1 MKIFLWG
8 FMGTGKTYWGK
19 LWAQQQHMDFF
30 DLDAVIEKAT
40 GLSIPAIFEQH
51 GETYFREKE
60 RELLHE
66 FGTKNNFI
74 LSTGGGTPCFFDN
87 MEWMN
92 KNGLTIYLSTPVPV
106 LTERLIKEKAHRP
119 LIKNIDDAAI
129 SSFIETRL
137 KERDRFYSAAR
148 LILPTESITDATFAN
163 EIKRYV

>member
-1 MKIFLWG
+1 M
-8 FMGTGKTYWGK
+8 
-19 LWAQQQHMDFF
+19 
-30 DLDAVIEKAT
+30 IEKAT
-40 GLSIPAIFEQH
+40 GLSITAIFEQH

-66 FGTKNNFI
+66 FGTKDNFI

-106 LTERLIKEKAHRP
+106 LTERLIREKMHRP
-119 LIKNIDDAAI
+119 LIKNIDDADI
-129 SSFIETRL
+129 SSFVKKRS
-137 KERDRFYSAAR
+137 KERDKFYAAAR
-148 LILPTESITDATFAN
+148 LILSTESITDATFAN